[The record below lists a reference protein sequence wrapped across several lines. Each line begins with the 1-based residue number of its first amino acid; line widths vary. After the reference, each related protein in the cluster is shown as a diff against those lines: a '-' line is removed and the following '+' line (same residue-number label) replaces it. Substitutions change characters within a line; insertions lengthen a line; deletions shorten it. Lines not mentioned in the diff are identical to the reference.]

1 MSRHELLSKIEKA
14 KERHCGA
21 KKKICVCCGAGCISS
36 GSEEVLKKLQ
46 DEVKERGLEHE
57 YEIIPT
63 GCMGPCN
70 QGPLVKDLSAN
81 VIYQKVDCE
90 NISEVV
96 KSQLIKKEPIEK
108 MLLFSDFREKP
119 ILKAD
124 EDPYFKKQLKI
135 VLKDC
140 GDINPEDIDEYL
152 AHDGYTALS
161 KVLFQMLPEDV
172 IAEIKQSGLR
182 GRGGAGYPVGLK
194 WETVYRYV
202 NSQKYLICNG
212 DEGDPGAFMDRSV
225 LEGNPHRVL
234 EGMAIAAYAVG
245 ANKGFAYIRGEYPL
259 AIKRFELAIKQAKK
273 MGLLGQNILGSNF
286 SFDVE
291 VRIGA
296 GAFVCG
302 EETAL
307 IASIEGKRGTPRPR
321 PPFPA
326 EAGLW
331 GKPTLN
337 NNVETYA
344 NIVPIINKGCD
355 WFREIGT
362 TKSAGTKVFALAGKI
377 NISGLIEVPM
387 GTTLREIV
395 FDIGGGVQGGGEF
408 KAAQTGGPS
417 GGCIP
422 AAHLDVKVDYEAL
435 VSLGSIMGSGGLI
448 VMDDTSNMVDVARYF
463 MEFCMDESCGK
474 CVPCRV
480 GTKMM
485 HDLLQKICDGKATQI
500 DLDRLEELAKYVQ
513 ETSLC
518 GLGGSAPNPLL
529 STLRHFRHEY
539 ESRIIK
545 LNGNGNGHGYNG
557 NGKQVAV
564 SDEHLIIHN
573 N

>member
-1 MSRHELLSKIEKA
+1 MNRQDLKTIIYAEKT
-14 KERHCGA
+14 KDETNKYKH
-21 KKKICVCCGAGCISS
+21 KICVCCGAGCISS
-36 GSEEVLKKLQ
+36 GSEEVMKKLQ
-46 DEVKERGLEHE
+46 EEIKTRGLENE
-57 YEIIPT
+57 VEVIPT

-70 QGPLVKDLSAN
+70 QGPLLKFLPEYN
-81 VIYQKVDCE
+81 MYQKVDCS
-90 NISEVV
+90 NIHAIVQ
-96 KSQLIKKEPIEK
+96 SQLVDKKPIEDL
-108 MLLFSDFREKP
+108 LLFADSREKP
-119 ILKAD
+119 FLDAR
-124 EDPYFKKQLKI
+124 EDPFYKKQLKI
-135 VLKDC
+135 ALKNC
-140 GDINPEDIDEYL
+140 GHINPEKIEDYL
-152 AHDGYTALS
+152 IHNGYQALD
-161 KVLFQMLPEDV
+161 KVLFEMNPEDV
-172 IAEIKQSGLR
+172 IAEVKQSRIR
-182 GRGGAGYPVGLK
+182 GRGGAGYPTGLK
-194 WETVYRYV
+194 WETVYKYV
-202 NSQKYLICNG
+202 NDQKYVICNG

-234 EGMAIAAYAVG
+234 EGMAIAGYAIG
-245 ANKGFAYIRGEYPL
+245 ANKGYAYIRGEYPL

-273 MGLLGQNILGSNF
+273 IGLLGNNILGTAF

-326 EAGLW
+326 ESGLW
-331 GKPTLN
+331 GKPTLI

-344 NIVPIINKGCD
+344 AIAPIINNGGE
-355 WFREIGT
+355 WYSEIGT
-362 TKSAGTKVFALAGKI
+362 PKSSGTKVFALAGKI
-377 NISGLIEVPM
+377 NYAGLIEVPM
-387 GTTLREIV
+387 GTSLREIV
-395 FDIGGGVQGGGEF
+395 YDIGGGIQNGEAF

-422 AAHLDVKVDYEAL
+422 AEHLDVKMDYESL

-448 VMDDTSNMVDVARYF
+448 IMDKSSDMVDVARFF

-480 GTKMM
+480 GTRMM

-500 DLDRLEELAKYVQ
+500 DLDRLEELAVYVK

-529 STLRHFRHEY
+529 STLRHFREEY
-539 ESRIIK
+539 ESRIK
-545 LNGNGNGHGYNG
+545 QHELNEVH
-557 NGKQVAV
+557 
-564 SDEHLIIHN
+564 ELH
-573 N
+573 

>member
-1 MSRHELLSKIEKA
+1 MSLHELTSKIEKA
-14 KERHCGA
+14 KEKHRGS
-21 KKKICVCCGAGCISS
+21 KRKICVCCGAGCISS
-36 GSEEVLKKLQ
+36 GSEEVLRKLQ
-46 DEVKERGLEHE
+46 DEIKERGLENE

-70 QGPLVKDLSAN
+70 QGPLVKDLSEN

-96 KSQLIKKEPIEK
+96 KSQLIKKEPIES

-119 ILKAD
+119 FVKAD
-124 EDPYFKKQLKI
+124 EDPFFKKQLKI
-135 VLKDC
+135 VLKHC

-202 NSQKYLICNG
+202 NDQKYLICNG

-344 NIVPIINKGCD
+344 NIAPIINNGCD

-448 VMDDTSNMVDVARYF
+448 VMDETSNMVDVARYF

-500 DLDRLEELAKYVQ
+500 DLDRLEELAIYVRD
-513 ETSLC
+513 TSLC

-545 LNGNGNGHGYNG
+545 LNGNGHGNG
-557 NGKQVAV
+557 NGKTILAGGF
-564 SDEHLIIHN
+564 DEQLIIHN